1 MTNSFRL
8 VGINY
13 KTASLALR
21 EKVSFQEADAKAFML
36 QLNEILDLQDILLVS
51 TCNRTEIYYTSSEDK
66 SEEIIK
72 LLKVAKSVDIENFAS
87 SFFINNDQNA
97 VVEHLYYVSA
107 GLEAQVVGDMQI
119 INQVKN
125 AYQWSADLNMAGAFL
140 HRLLHSIFYTNKR
153 IVQETSFR
161 DGAASVSYA
170 TVELIEDIVSNYD
183 EHQVLVVGLGEI
195 GEDVCRHLQNSK
207 FKNVSITNRTI
218 EKAQKIAEECNL
230 NVIDYAK
237 FEKSIFEADIIISCV
252 GNSHPIITKGHF
264 KNFDLYSHK
273 YIVDLAV
280 PRSVE
285 NEVESIPGIIL
296 YNIDEIQ
303 SKSNEA
309 LAKRMEAIPAVKNI
323 ISDSITGLNDW
334 SQEMLFSP
342 TINKLK
348 IALEQIRQEEIA
360 RYTKKLTEQES
371 ELVEKVTK
379 GMMQKL
385 IKLPVLQLKAACK
398 RGEAET
404 LVDVLNDLFDL
415 EKVKTN

>member
-1 MTNSFRL
+1 MTSSFRL
-8 VGINY
+8 IGINY
-13 KTASLALR
+13 KTAPLALR
-21 EKVSFQEADAKAFML
+21 EKVSFLEPDAKSFML
-36 QLNEILDLQDILLVS
+36 QLSEILDLQDLLLVS
-51 TCNRTEIYYTSSEDK
+51 TCNRTEIYYSSTEDK
-66 SEEIIK
+66 SVEIIK
-72 LLKVAKSVDIENFAS
+72 LLKVAKSIDIEDFAS
-87 SFFINNDQNA
+87 AFFINNDQNS
-97 VVEHLYYVSA
+97 VVEHLYFVSA

-125 AYQWSADLNMAGAFL
+125 AYQWSADLNLAGPFL

-153 IVQETSFR
+153 IVQETAFR

-170 TVELIEDIVSNYD
+170 TIELLEDIISNYD
-183 EHQVLVVGLGEI
+183 EHKVLVVGLGEI

-207 FKNVSITNRTI
+207 FNNVSITNRTL
-218 EKAQKIAEECNL
+218 EKAENIAAECGL
-230 NVIDYAK
+230 NVIDYNN
-237 FEKSIFEADIIISCV
+237 FEKAIFEADIIISCV
-252 GNSHPIITKGHF
+252 GNSHPIITKEHF

-285 NEVESIPGIIL
+285 VEIESIPGIIL

-309 LAKRMEAIPAVKNI
+309 LSKRMAAIPAVKNI
-323 ISDSITGLNDW
+323 ISESIFGLNDW
-334 SQEMLFSP
+334 AQEMLVSP

-348 IALEQIRQEEIA
+348 AALEQIRQEEIA
-360 RYTKKLTEQES
+360 RYTKKLSEQES
-371 ELVEKVTK
+371 ELIDKVTK

-404 LVDVLNDLFDL
+404 LVDILNDLFDL
-415 EKVKTN
+415 EKVKAN

>member
-1 MTNSFRL
+1 MSGTFRL
-8 VGINY
+8 VGTDY
-13 KTASLALR
+13 KNSPLALR
-21 EKVSFQEADAKAFML
+21 EMVSFQESDAKAFML
-36 QLNEILDLQDILLVS
+36 QLNEMFGLTDLLLVS
-51 TCNRTEIYYTSSEDK
+51 TCNRTEIYYTSDENK
-66 SEEIIK
+66 SEEIVKLIK
-72 LLKVAKSVDIENFAS
+72 VFKGIDADIATH
-87 SFFINNDQNA
+87 FIAYNDQND
-97 VVEHLYYVSA
+97 VIEHLYNVA
-107 GLEAQVVGDMQI
+107 IGLEAQVIGDMQI

-125 AYQWSADLNMAGAFL
+125 AYQWSADLNMAGPYL
-140 HRLLHSIFYTNKR
+140 HRILHSIFFTNKR

-170 TVELIEDIVSNYD
+170 TVELLEDIISNYS
-183 EHQVLVVGLGEI
+183 EHEILVLGLGEI

-207 FKNVSITNRTI
+207 FSNISVCNRTLD
-218 EKAQKIAEECNL
+218 KAEKIAEECGLKVVDYSNL
-230 NVIDYAK
+230 A
-237 FEKSIFEADIIISCV
+237 EAITKADVIISCV
-252 GNSHPIITKGHF
+252 GNSSPIITAKNF
-264 KNFDLYSHK
+264 ENFDLYSHK

-285 NEVESIPGIIL
+285 PEVEKIPGIIL

-309 LAKRMEAIPAVKNI
+309 LEKRMASIPDVKHI
-323 ISDSITGLNDW
+323 INESILNLNEW
-334 SQEMLFSP
+334 TQEMMVSP

-348 IALEQIRQEEIA
+348 STLEQIRQEEIA

-371 ELVEKVTK
+371 ELLDKVTK

-415 EKVKTN
+415 EKAKAE